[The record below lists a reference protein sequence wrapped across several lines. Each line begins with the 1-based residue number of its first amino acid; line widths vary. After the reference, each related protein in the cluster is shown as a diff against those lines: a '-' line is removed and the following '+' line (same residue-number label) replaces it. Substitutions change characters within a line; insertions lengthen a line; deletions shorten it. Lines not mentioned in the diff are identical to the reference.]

1 MLILTQRPLAIFTRG
16 GRSKND
22 DRFKAVVLRIISTVA
37 FRLVAGA
44 VVMLSTVAN
53 RIPTRQMLFDCA
65 ADDYIHSYMIC
76 SEVGVSDA
84 SAYPIVAQLRGSQ

>member
-1 MLILTQRPLAIFTRG
+1 MLILTQKPLAIFTRG

-44 VVMLSTVAN
+44 VVILSSVAF
-53 RIPTRQMLFDCA
+53 QEMLFDCA
-65 ADDYIHSYMIC
+65 ADDYIHSYMC
-76 SEVGVSDA
+76 SAVGVSDA
-84 SAYPIVAQLRGSQ
+84 SAYPAVAQLRASQ